1 MVIPLKK
8 IIAFCLTF
16 AMLFALCACGSGG
29 ESATSAN
36 SAAGFRVGYG
46 RVDITPYEESV
57 PLAGYGN
64 TSTRM
69 SDGCAD
75 RLYIT
80 CVAFSDTQDETVL
93 MYTVDLASISAVA
106 EDLRE
111 AISEGTGIS
120 VDRIFVAATH
130 THSAPDLGNTNELS
144 ITRYRTRLEEW
155 AVMAGNTALSDRA
168 PATMEIA
175 SSVAENL
182 NFVRHYY
189 VSDGGVV
196 GENFGVLGSRTYVSH
211 CHDAD
216 GQIQVIRLAREEKED
231 VVLVNWQVHPTRYG
245 NTTNASADFISPLR
259 ARLEEKLDCK
269 VAYFSGAS
277 GNLNPGSR
285 ITSEMRTQDYKQ
297 MGQLLADYAI
307 EALKTPTAVATGN
320 VRLALKTVTAPVD
333 KSEEHKLAEAL
344 VIRDLWAST
353 NNLNLCMEEA
363 AKVGLGSQWHAAG
376 IITRNT
382 RLGDTISME
391 IGAFSIGDVAFVSAP
406 YEMFDQNGVQIKE
419 GSPFKMTFISTLCNG
434 GNGYIASRECAT
446 HGCYG
451 YDSRSFGSVGA
462 AEELVTDYLGLLDSL
477 HTSN

>member
-1 MVIPLKK
+1 MKK
-8 IIAFCLTF
+8 VLSLVLAAL
-16 AMLFALCACGSGG
+16 MLLSLAACAGRGSQ
-29 ESATSAN
+29 ETEAPE
-36 SAAGFRVGYG
+36 AGVFRVGYG

-69 SDGCAD
+69 SDGVAD

-80 CVAFSDTQDETVL
+80 CVAFTDAGGETVL
-93 MYTVDLASISAVA
+93 MYTSDLTSLSSVADDLRASIS
-106 EDLRE
+106 E
-111 AISEGTGIS
+111 ATGIPMDHIMVS
-120 VDRIFVAATH
+120 ATH
-130 THSAPDLGNTNELS
+130 THSAPDLGNTNEQS
-144 ITRYRTRLEEW
+144 IVRYRTRLTEW
-155 AVMAGNTALSDRA
+155 AIDAATRALDDMQ
-168 PATMEIA
+168 PAAMEIA
-175 SSVAENL
+175 STVTENL

-196 GENFGVLGSRTYVSH
+196 GENFGLLGDRTYVSH

-216 GQIQVIRLAREEKED
+216 GQMQVIRFTRETGKA

-245 NTTNASADFISPLR
+245 NTTNASADFVSPLR
-259 ARLEEKLDCK
+259 TRLEDKLDCL
-269 VAYFSGAS
+269 VAYYSGAS

-285 ITSEMRTQDYKQ
+285 ITSEMRTTDYSE

-307 EALKTPTAVATGN
+307 EALKEPTAAETGN
-320 VRLALKTVTAPVD
+320 VQVVTKTVTADVD
-333 KSEEHKLAEAL
+333 KSEAGKLNDAM

-382 RLGDTISME
+382 RLGDTISMD
-391 IGAFSIGDVAFVSAP
+391 IAAFSIGDVAFVAAP

-419 GSPFKMTFISTLCNG
+419 GSPFDMTFISTLCNG
-434 GNGYIASRECAT
+434 GNGYIASLECAT

-451 YDSRSFGSVGA
+451 YDSRSFGSAGD
-462 AEELVTDYLGLLDSL
+462 AEVLVTDYLGMLDSL
-477 HTSN
+477 YATK

>member
-1 MVIPLKK
+1 MKK
-8 IIAFCLTF
+8 ITVFLLSF
-16 AMLFALCACGSGG
+16 ALLFALCACSAGG
-29 ESATSAN
+29 TENTGKGD
-36 SAAGFRVGYG
+36 AAGGFQVGYG
-46 RVDITPYEESV
+46 RSDITPYEESV

-80 CVAFSDTQDETVL
+80 CVAFTDGEGETVL
-93 MYTVDLASISAVA
+93 MYTADLTSISAVA
-106 EDLRE
+106 DDLRA
-111 AISEGTGIS
+111 AISEGTGVP
-120 VDRIFVAATH
+120 VDHIFVAATH
-130 THSAPDLGNTNELS
+130 THSAPDLGNTAHPSLV
-144 ITRYRTRLEEW
+144 RYRTRLTDW
-155 AVMAGNTALSDRA
+155 AITAGNAALADRA

-175 SSVAENL
+175 SAVTENL

-189 VSDGGVV
+189 VSDGSVV
-196 GENFGVLGSRTYVSH
+196 GENFGVLGDRTYVSH

-216 GQIQVIRLAREEKED
+216 GQLQVVRLLREEKED
-231 VVLVNWQVHPTRYG
+231 VVLVNWQSHPTRYG

-259 ARLEEKLDCK
+259 ARMEEKLGCK
-269 VAYFSGAS
+269 VDYFSGAS

-285 ITSEMRTQDYKQ
+285 ISSEMRTQEYDV
-297 MGQLLADYAI
+297 MGQYLADYAI
-307 EALKTPTAVATGN
+307 EALQEPTAVNTGD
-320 VRLALKTVTAPVD
+320 VRVAAKTVTADVD
-333 KSEEHKLAEAL
+333 KSEADKLADAL
-344 VIRDLWAST
+344 VIRDLWANT

-391 IGAFSIGDVAFVSAP
+391 ISTFSLGDVAFAIAP

-434 GNGYIASRECAT
+434 GNGYIASLECAT

-451 YDSRSFGSVGA
+451 YDSRSYGSAGV

-477 HTSN
+477 HGGK

>member
-1 MVIPLKK
+1 MKK
-8 IIAFCLTF
+8 ALIFLLTS
-16 AMLFALCACGSGG
+16 ALLLGLCACATGSGN
-29 ESATSAN
+29 ATDPNGS
-36 SAAGFRVGYG
+36 AGFRVGYG

-80 CVAFSDTQDETVL
+80 CVAFTDAQGETVL
-93 MYTVDLASISAVA
+93 MYTSDLTTLSAVA
-106 EDLRE
+106 DDMRE
-111 AISEGTGIS
+111 AISSSTGIP
-120 VDRIFVAATH
+120 VDHIMLSATH
-130 THSAPDLGNTNELS
+130 THSAPDLGNTNEQS
-144 ITRYRTRLEEW
+144 IVRYRVRLTEW
-155 AVMAGNTALSDRA
+155 AIDAANKALADSQ

-175 SSVAENL
+175 SAVAENL

-196 GENFGVLGSRTYVSH
+196 GENFGVLGERTYVSH

-216 GQIQVIRLAREEKED
+216 GQIQLVRFAREEGKD

-259 ARLEEKLDCK
+259 DRMEEKLDCL
-269 VAYFSGAS
+269 VAYYSGAS

-285 ITSEMRTQDYKQ
+285 IPGEMRTQKYDE
-297 MGQLLADYAI
+297 MGRLLADYAI
-307 EALKTPTAVATGN
+307 EALKDPTAVETGN
-320 VRLALKTVTAPVD
+320 VQVSTKTVTADVD
-333 KSEEHKLAEAL
+333 KSEAAKLNDAM
-344 VIRDLWAST
+344 VIRDLWAGT

-382 RLGDTISME
+382 RLGDTISMD
-391 IGAFSIGDVAFVSAP
+391 IAAFSIGDVAFVIAP

-419 GSPFKMTFISTLCNG
+419 GSPFRMTFISTLCNG
-434 GNGYIASRECAT
+434 GNGYIASLECAT

-451 YDSRSFGSVGA
+451 YDSRSFGSAGD
-462 AEELVTDYLGLLDSL
+462 AEVLVSEYLGLLDAL
-477 HTSN
+477 HTGK

>member
-1 MVIPLKK
+1 MKK
-8 IIAFCLTF
+8 ALIYLLT
-16 AMLFALCACGSGG
+16 LSLLLALCACASND
-29 ESATSAN
+29 APPTVPA
-36 SAAGFRVGYG
+36 SAACFQVGYG

-80 CVAFSDTQDETVL
+80 CIAFTDTQNETVL
-93 MYTVDLASISAVA
+93 MYTADLTTLSSVID
-106 EDLRE
+106 ELRQNICN
-111 AISEGTGIS
+111 ATGIPL
-120 VDRIFVAATH
+120 DHIFISATH
-130 THSAPDLGNTNELS
+130 THSAPDLGNTNELAV
-144 ITRYRTRLEEW
+144 TRYRTRLMDW
-155 AVMAGNTALSDRA
+155 AVMAAEAALSDRA
-168 PATMEIA
+168 PATMEVA
-175 SSVAENL
+175 SAVTENL

-196 GENFGVLGSRTYVSH
+196 GENYGVLGDRTYVSH

-216 GQIQVIRLAREEKED
+216 GQLQVIRLAREEKED

-259 ARLEEKLDCK
+259 TRMEDKLDCK

-277 GNLNPGSR
+277 GNLNPSSR
-285 ITSEMRTQDYKQ
+285 IPSEVRTHKYDE

-307 EALKTPTAVATGN
+307 EALKNPTPANTGD
-320 VRLALKTVTAPVD
+320 VRLALKTVTADVD
-333 KSEEHKLAEAL
+333 KSEADMLADAL
-344 VIRDLWAST
+344 MIRDLWLTT

-363 AKVGLGSQWHAAG
+363 AKVGLGSQWHASG

-382 RLGDTISME
+382 RLDDTISME

-406 YEMFDQNGVQIKE
+406 YEMFDQNGVQIKQ
-419 GSPFKMTFISTLCNG
+419 GSPFKMTFIATLCNG
-434 GNGYIASRECAT
+434 GNGYIASLECAT

-451 YDSRSFGSVGA
+451 YDSRNYGSVGA
-462 AEELVTDYLGLLDSL
+462 AEELVTDYLGLLNAL
-477 HTSN
+477 HAGK